1 MRPGDAAVG
10 LVRRVAEG
18 LREGLQDP
26 RRLAQ
31 ELIGEQ
37 FGTSGPF
44 LGEGMTDCPWI
55 VFNAAA
61 QFYAL

>member
-31 ELIGEQ
+31 
-37 FGTSGPF
+37 
-44 LGEGMTDCPWI
+44 D
-55 VFNAAA
+55 AARR
-61 QFYAL
+61 